1 MKPAPLGVMCGM
13 KLRTASALA
22 ALAAT
27 LVVAGCGSD
36 AKTDTASSGARQS
49 ADKAYGYD
57 SGKSVKRTDEEQ
69 PGAESVTGTAA
80 TVVKAAKGSLGTMLA
95 DAKGRT
101 LYLWEADQGA
111 KSACDGP
118 CADAWPPLT
127 TDGKPSAGE
136 GVKADLL
143 GTSKRADGTLGVTY
157 AGHPLYY
164 FTGDTAAGQANG
176 QDSDA
181 FGADW
186 YVVSPAG
193 SAIEH

>member
-1 MKPAPLGVMCGM
+1 M

-36 AKTDTASSGARQS
+36 AKTDTSSAGAKKS
-49 ADKAYGYD
+49 ADSAYGYD
-57 SGKSVKRTDEEQ
+57 SGKSIKRTDEEQ
-69 PGAESVTGTAA
+69 PGAESKTGTAA
-80 TVVKAAKGSLGTMLA
+80 TLVKTASGSLGTMLA

-101 LYLWEADQGA
+101 LYLWEADKGD

-127 TDGKPSAGE
+127 TDGKPAAGD

>member
-1 MKPAPLGVMCGM
+1 M

-36 AKTDTASSGARQS
+36 DATNTSASGAKKS
-49 ADKAYGYD
+49 ADSAYGYD
-57 SGKSVKRTDEEQ
+57 YGTSKKADEK
-69 PGAESVTGTAA
+69 PGAESKTGVALT
-80 TVVKAAKGSLGTMLA
+80 VKAANGMLA

-118 CADAWPPLT
+118 CAQAWPPLT
-127 TDGKPSAGE
+127 TDGAPAAGE
-136 GVKADLL
+136 GVKSDLL

-164 FTGDTAAGQANG
+164 FSGDQAAGDANG
-176 QDSDA
+176 KGSDG
-181 FGADW
+181 FGAKWWPVAPDG
-186 YVVSPAG
+186 A
-193 SAIEH
+193 AIDH